1 VKKTVF
7 VTGAEGFTGRHLSTL
22 LKQRGYEVVGGVRNR
37 ARKLAYEKQFGKS
50 IVCEVSD
57 AINVARAIA
66 SVRPDAV
73 VHLAGP
79 SQEQAATDD
88 PLTAYQSTVTA
99 WANILDGVRRSVPR
113 AKVVLASS
121 WEVYGDA
128 SNGNPCVET
137 MPCKPTNALGG
148 FKANAEAV
156 AGTYYRNYHLN
167 ISIARA
173 FPYVGAGMSEISFF
187 GDLARRIQTGGE
199 TLRVAHW
206 SSNWDLLGV
215 SDVVEAYAKLLD
227 DGKPNE
233 IYNICSGKT
242 WNIEQAAQQIAGATR
257 ANIRFEAGEGSATTL
272 CGNNTKLRQLGWEP
286 KQSIEA
292 ALADL
297 TRSVT
302 PQTAA
307 AA

>member
-1 VKKTVF
+1 MKKTVF
-7 VTGAEGFTGRHLSTL
+7 VTGSEGFTGRQLANL

-37 ARKLAYEKQFGKS
+37 ARKLAYERQGGKA

-79 SQEQAATDD
+79 ALESAAADE
-88 PLTAYQSTVTA
+88 PLAAYQSTVTA

-128 SNGNPCVET
+128 CAQGPCAEST
-137 MPCKPTNALGG
+137 GCKPTNALGS

-156 AGTYYRNYHLN
+156 AGTYFRNFHLN

-173 FPYVGAGMSEISFF
+173 FPYLGAGMSEASCL
-187 GDLARRIQTGGE
+187 GDLAQ
-199 TLRVAHW
+199 RVQ
-206 SSNWDLLGV
+206 SGDSTVRVSNWKAKWDLLNV
-215 SDVVEAYAKLLD
+215 NDVVSAYIKLME

-233 IYNICSGKT
+233 TYNICSGQT
-242 WNIEQAAQQIAGATR
+242 WTMEQIAARLATEMR
-257 ANIRFEAGEGSATTL
+257 KSPRFEPADDAAKSC
-272 CGNNTKLRQLGWEP
+272 CGNNEKLRQLGWQP
-286 KQSIEA
+286 TQTVEA
-292 ALADL
+292 AIADL
-297 TRSVT
+297 ARSVSG
-302 PQTAA
+302 QTVAA
-307 AA
+307 A

>member
-1 VKKTVF
+1 MKKTVF
-7 VTGAEGFTGRHLSTL
+7 ITGAEGFTGRHLSTL

-37 ARKLAYEKQFGKS
+37 ARKLAYEKQYGKS

-73 VHLAGP
+73 IHLAGP
-79 SQEQAATDD
+79 SLESAAADD

-128 SNGNPCVET
+128 SNGNPCSES

-167 ISIARA
+167 ISIARP
-173 FPYVGAGMSEISFF
+173 FPYLGAGMSEFSFF
-187 GDLARRIQTGGE
+187 GELARRAQGGGE
-199 TLRVAHW
+199 RVRVANW
-206 SSNWDLLGV
+206 NSNWDLLGV
-215 SDVVEAYAKLLD
+215 SDVVEAYAKLLE

-233 IYNICSGKT
+233 AYNICSGKT
-242 WNIEQAAQQIAGATR
+242 WNIEQVARQITGHMRSAA
-257 ANIRFEAGEGSATTL
+257 NFESGEGAAMTL
-272 CGNNTKLRQLGWEP
+272 CGNNDKLRQLGWEP
-286 KQSIEA
+286 KQSVESA
-292 ALADL
+292 VADL
-297 TRSVT
+297 VRALSTQ
-302 PQTAA
+302 PAA

>member
-1 VKKTVF
+1 MKKTVF
-7 VTGAEGFTGRHLSTL
+7 ITGAEGFTGRHLSTL

-79 SQEQAATDD
+79 SQEAAAAED

-99 WANILDGVRRSVPR
+99 WANVLDGVRRSVPR

-121 WEVYGDA
+121 WEVYGGA
-128 SNGNPCVET
+128 SDGNSCDES
-137 MPCKPTNALGG
+137 MPCKPTNTLGG

-167 ISIARA
+167 ISIARP
-173 FPYVGAGMSEISFF
+173 FPYLGAGMSEVSYF
-187 GDLARRIQTGGE
+187 GELARRVQSGSATI
-199 TLRVAHW
+199 RVANW
-206 SSNWDLLGV
+206 NSNWDLLGV
-215 SDVVEAYAKLLD
+215 ADVVEAYAKLLE

-233 IYNICSGKT
+233 VYNICLGKT
-242 WNIEQAAQQIAGATR
+242 LNIEQLTRQIAGLLRTTPS
-257 ANIRFEAGEGSATTL
+257 FESGDGAAVTL
-272 CGNNTKLRQLGWEP
+272 CGNNEKMRRLGWSP
-286 KQSIEA
+286 KQSIESA
-292 ALADL
+292 VTDL
-297 TRSVT
+297 VRSLT
-302 PQTAA
+302 TQTAA